1 MQKSLLV
8 VDDFDSLG
16 EILGNLA
23 VSFGW
28 NATLTQNAQ
37 DALEQLEHES
47 PAAVLLNMRMAIL
60 SGFELARML
69 KQHSVYRNIPILG
82 TSADPSATMRRR
94 CLAAGCDDFISKP
107 FSALALH
114 QRLTFLSSALQ
125 AVGIR

>member
-1 MQKSLLV
+1 MQKTLLV
-8 VDDFDSLG
+8 IDDFNSLR
-16 EILGNLA
+16 EILGNLVA
-23 VSFGW
+23 SFGW

-37 DALEQLEHES
+37 EALEQLEHES
-47 PAAVLLNMRMAIL
+47 PAVILLDMRMAIL

-94 CLAAGCDDFISKP
+94 CLAAGCDDFIAKP
-107 FSALALH
+107 FSAIALH

-125 AVGIR
+125 AAGIR

>member
-1 MQKSLLV
+1 MQKTLLV
-8 VDDFDSLG
+8 VDDFNSLG

-23 VSFGW
+23 ASFGW

-37 DALEQLEHES
+37 EALGQLAHES
-47 PAAVLLNMRMAIL
+47 PAAILLNMRMAIL

-107 FSALALH
+107 FSVIALH
-114 QRLTFLSSALQ
+114 QRLRFLSSAQQ
-125 AVGIR
+125 AAGIR

>member
-1 MQKSLLV
+1 MQKTLLV
-8 VDDFDSLG
+8 VDDFDSVR
-16 EILGNLA
+16 EILENLVA
-23 VSFGW
+23 SFGW

-47 PAAVLLNMRMAIL
+47 PDVILLNMRMAIM

-82 TSADPSATMRRR
+82 TSADPSATMWRR
-94 CLAAGCDDFISKP
+94 CLAAGCDDFIAKP
-107 FSALALH
+107 FSAIALH

-125 AVGIR
+125 AAEIR